1 MKVQILPNWC
11 KKLGFFIFLVTS
23 IISGGDGFI
32 DGFMDGQNNYGSVN
46 KSKYESNLFSNYF
59 GENLLHI
66 FSVLAIVGL
75 IIYMISKEKIEDDY
89 INKLRLESFQLTA
102 IIGMLLSLVLFTFT
116 NHLELTL
123 DYFVVLFLWIYF
135 IVFFIKKNN

>member
-11 KKLGFFIFLVTS
+11 KKLGFFIFLTTS
-23 IISGGDGFI
+23 IISGGD
-32 DGFMDGQNNYGSVN
+32 DFMDGLKERAYKSEQGSN
-46 KSKYESNLFSNYF
+46 FFSNYF

-102 IIGMLLSLVLFTFT
+102 IIGLLLSLVLFAFT
-116 NHLELTL
+116 NNLELTL
-123 DYFVVLFLWIYF
+123 DYFIVLFLWVYF

>member
-11 KKLGFFIFLVTS
+11 KKLGFFIFLTTS
-23 IISGGDGFI
+23 IISGGDDFI
-32 DGFMDGQNNYGSVN
+32 DGLRSGWDDYGSVN
-46 KSKYESNLFSNYF
+46 KSEYVSNLFSNYF

-102 IIGMLLSLVLFTFT
+102 IIGLLLSLVLFAFT

-123 DYFVVLFLWIYF
+123 DYFIILFLWVYF